1 MKKLLVSLSL
11 TLLACINLLGFSP
24 QNIKDLQEAIK
35 NEYLK
40 EYPKAAI
47 LDIKIVDISKEEV
60 TNLQYKA
67 LEIQRQNLQKNNGV
81 VLAVFENDKNVS
93 KRLFVRYEIEALVEI
108 VKAKYNLQKDKILTA
123 EDVILENIK
132 FKTFYS
138 KPLGIEAIG
147 LLSTKRFISSGT
159 ILTEKDAA
167 KAPAIKKNSNVYAVM
182 KQDSLEIELEV
193 TALED
198 GGINDTITVRTKN
211 GKTMRAFVASK
222 NRLEI
227 R

>member
-1 MKKLLVSLSL
+1 MKKILASLFF
-11 TLLACINLLGFSP
+11 AVAAFGFSP

-47 LDIKIVDISKEEV
+47 LDIKITDISRED
-60 TNLQYKA
+60 TQNLQYKA
-67 LEIQRQNLQKNNGV
+67 LEIQKQNLQKNNGV
-81 VLAVFENDKNVS
+81 ILAIFENDKNIS
-93 KRLFVRYEIEALVEI
+93 KKLFVRYEIEALVEI
-108 VKAKYNLQKDKILTA
+108 LKAKYNLQKDKILTA
-123 EDVILENIK
+123 EDVISENTK
-132 FKTFYS
+132 FKVFYS
-138 KPLGIEAIG
+138 KPLSIEAIG
-147 LLSTKRFISSGT
+147 LLSTKRFIASGT

-167 KAPAIKKNSNVYAVM
+167 KAPAIKKNSNVYAIM